1 MHLRHPAPSVDREPP
16 NASWPEEELETLGA
30 CPVCGSR
37 ERALTYQDLR
47 DVVFCCAP
55 GVWTAWTCATC
66 HVLYLD
72 PRPTEASIHKA
83 YWNYYTHRRDVSSL
97 LGKFVEKLKVG
108 VRHSHLNKNF
118 GYHLSGALPF
128 GWIAYKWKPLQVEIT
143 NHTIRHLPPPQP
155 FGNRL
160 LDIGCGAGEFLEI
173 ARDLGFDASGL
184 EIDPVARAQAQ
195 KADFI
200 VHPGPFPDAGLER
213 DYYDHITMSHVLEHL
228 HDPMG
233 AIREALILLKP
244 GGRIWIKIPSLSAL
258 SYFAFGRNLR
268 LLETPRH
275 LVMFDAGSL
284 EATLRKCGFIDVL
297 SAPPSFL
304 DQNYSYRAG
313 WAISQNLNY
322 DPMSLPDVPPS
333 VEAEI
338 VSTYE
343 RASSN
348 HKLAEFVTMVATKP
362 NSPVSPDA
370 TTSTSM
376 TSLNAP

>member
-1 MHLRHPAPSVDREPP
+1 
-16 NASWPEEELETLGA
+16 
-30 CPVCGSR
+30 
-37 ERALTYQDLR
+37 
-47 DVVFCCAP
+47 
-55 GVWTAWTCATC
+55 
-66 HVLYLD
+66 
-72 PRPTEASIHKA
+72 
-83 YWNYYTHRRDVSSL
+83 L

-284 EATLRKCGFIDVL
+284 EATLRKCGYIDVL
-297 SAPPSFL
+297 SVPPSFL